1 MILNQKVQ
9 TNNCKHQSAKSRK
22 YKKTKQKL
30 SMDDK
35 ENDLAEYTD
44 EDFEIEQFWEVE
56 NSVYDLLSNNVNDED
71 YKKYVNKEE

>member
-1 MILNQKVQ
+1 MQ
-9 TNNCKHQSAKSRK
+9 TNNREHQSAKSRK
-22 YKKTKQKL
+22 YKTAKQKL

>member
-1 MILNQKVQ
+1 MQ
-9 TNNCKHQSAKSRK
+9 TNNREHQSAKSRK

-71 YKKYVNKEE
+71 YKKYVNMEE